1 MSGNRTRRWRLGRV
15 LLPPVTTLNQQ
26 RQKKNDVRTQHN
38 EENVAEPLA
47 TMVLNLNG
55 PDGRS
60 RHLEWIEF
68 FHSLLDPANSV
79 PAP

>member
-1 MSGNRTRRWRLGRV
+1 MGDNRGGWRLGRV

-38 EENVAEPLA
+38 EEDVAEPLA
-47 TMVLNLNG
+47 ATVLNLNG
-55 PDGRS
+55 PDGS
-60 RHLEWIEF
+60 ARHLKWIEF
-68 FHSLLDPANSV
+68 FHSLLGPANSV